1 MNIYIGVDPGP
12 STGIV
17 VLVFDDELN
26 DVEWYVYQVSDNA
39 ALLLLGDLCRQWSPR
54 VVSYEEFVPSNRAG
68 NKGKDADTTRRIAG
82 QVETT
87 AMGFSHRIPK
97 TFIVA
102 RKAADVK
109 PWATDKRLEKLKFP
123 MGAKFKD
130 ARDAAR
136 HALYAAVRDG
146 KERDPLA

>member
-1 MNIYIGVDPGP
+1 MKSSYIGCDPGP

-17 VLVFDDELN
+17 VLVFDDVG
-26 DVEWYVYQVSDNA
+26 VEWYVFQCNSDA
-39 ALLLLGDLCRQWSPR
+39 AIYLLGFLCQKYAPR
-54 VVSYEEFVPSNRAG
+54 CVSYEAFVPSNRAG
-68 NKGKDADTTRRIAG
+68 NKGKDADTTRRIAL
-82 QVETT
+82 QVEVTT
-87 AMGFSHRIPK
+87 AICDSYS
-97 TFIVA
+97 VA

>member
-1 MNIYIGVDPGP
+1 MNVYVGVDPGP

-17 VLVFDDELN
+17 VLVFDDVG
-26 DVEWYVYQVSDNA
+26 VEWYVFQCNSDA
-39 ALLLLGDLCRQWSPR
+39 AIYLLGFLCQKYAPR
-54 VVSYEEFVPSNRAG
+54 VVSYEAFVPSNRAG
-68 NKGKDADTTRRIAG
+68 NKGKDADTTRSIAG
-82 QVETT
+82 QVGVSA
-87 AMGFSHRIPK
+87 AMSGTFS
-97 TFIVA
+97 VA

>member
-1 MNIYIGVDPGP
+1 MNVYVGVDPGP

-17 VLVFDDELN
+17 VLVFDDVG
-26 DVEWYVYQVSDNA
+26 VEWYVFQCNSDA
-39 ALLLLGDLCRQWSPR
+39 AIYLLGFLCQKYAPR
-54 VVSYEEFVPSNRAG
+54 CVSYEAFVPSNRAG

>member
-1 MNIYIGVDPGP
+1 MTSRVYIGVDPGP

-17 VLVFDDELN
+17 VLVFDEAGT
-26 DVEWYVYQVSDNA
+26 EWYVFQCNGDA
-39 ALLLLGDLCRQWSPR
+39 AIYLLGFLCQKYVPR
-54 VVSYEEFVPSNRAG
+54 AVSYEAFVPGNRAG
-68 NKGKDADTTRRIAG
+68 NKGKDADETRRIAG
-82 QVETT
+82 QVEI
-87 AMGFSHRIPK
+87 AVAVVPAGFTI
-97 TFIVA
+97 A

-136 HALYAAVRDG
+136 HALYCAVRDG
-146 KERDPLA
+146 KESDPLW